1 MPKGLARYALK
12 VDINKAFDIVSWQF
26 IIGGLKAIGI
36 PATMVNWI
44 EVCITMPHFSINLNR
59 ELHGFFKS
67 NRGIRQGGPFVTLS
81 FYSSNGGVGW
91 HIEERHTISDFIHHW
106 RCKENVIIH
115 LSFVDDL
122 MMFCHAD
129 QNSVWILKHSLGKF
143 AMLSGLS
150 INHTKSSLY
159 LSEVDGQLQES
170 IQQQLGFQQKA
181 PPVKYL
187 GVPFIT
193 TLLTH
198 KNCLSL
204 VERITYRIKL

>member
-1 MPKGLARYALK
+1 
-12 VDINKAFDIVSWQF
+12 
-26 IIGGLKAIGI
+26 
-36 PATMVNWI
+36 
-44 EVCITMPHFSINLNR
+44 
-59 ELHGFFKS
+59 
-67 NRGIRQGGPFVTLS
+67 
-81 FYSSNGGVGW
+81 
-91 HIEERHTISDFIHHW
+91 
-106 RCKENVIIH
+106 
-115 LSFVDDL
+115 VDDL

-181 PPVKYL
+181 LPVKYL